1 MSLSERELLRHALA
15 VLAYR
20 GAKPLRDAP
29 ASFASFDTGGGRT
42 PLTILAHISDLLDWA
57 LSHARGEARWHSATP
72 GAWGTEVARFHQALA
87 AFDAYLAS
95 DAPVQAEIP
104 RLLQGPVDDALTH
117 VGQLMMLR
125 RMAGAPVY
133 GENYFVAD
141 IVIGH
146 LGPDQTPPKRTF

>member
-1 MSLSERELLRHALA
+1 MSLTDRELLRHALA

-20 GAKPLRDAP
+20 GAKPLKGAP
-29 ASFASFDTGGGRT
+29 ASFASFDSGGGHT
-42 PLTILAHISDLLDWA
+42 PLVILAHLSDLMDWA
-57 LSHARGEARWHSATP
+57 LSHARGEGHWHSATP
-72 GAWGTEVARFHQALA
+72 GDWETEVARFHASLA

-95 DAPVQAEIP
+95 DAPIRAEIT
-104 RLLQGPVDDALTH
+104 RLLQGPIDDALTH

-141 IVIGH
+141 IVTGR
-146 LGPDQTPPKRTF
+146 LGPDQAPPKRPF

>member
-1 MSLSERELLRHALA
+1 MSLTERELLRHALA

-29 ASFASFDTGGGRT
+29 ASFASFDTGGGHT
-42 PLTILAHISDLLDWA
+42 PLAILAHICDLMDWA
-57 LSHARGEARWHSATP
+57 LSHARGEGRWNNAAP
-72 GAWGTEVARFHQALA
+72 GAWDAEVARFHGALA

-95 DAPVQAEIP
+95 DAPVRAEIS

-125 RMAGAPVY
+125 RMAGSPVY
-133 GENYFVAD
+133 GENYLVAD
-141 IVIGH
+141 IVIGR
-146 LGPDQTPPKRTF
+146 LGPDQAPPKRPF